1 MYGYTGMR
9 LVEFLAIIDG
19 FKDLLSDILL
29 FVILLSRYKR
39 SIKLSDR
46 GEIPLGVT
54 MSYSTQLLK

>member
-46 GEIPLGVT
+46 GEISLGVT